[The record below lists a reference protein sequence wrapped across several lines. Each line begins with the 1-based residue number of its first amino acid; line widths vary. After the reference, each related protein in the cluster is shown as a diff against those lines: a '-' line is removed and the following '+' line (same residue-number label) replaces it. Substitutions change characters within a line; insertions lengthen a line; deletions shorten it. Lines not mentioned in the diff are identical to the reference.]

1 MKGNR
6 LTIVIVVIII
16 GVLILAAAPLALHQ
30 KHTLRIA
37 TTTSAYDSG
46 LLDHILPDF
55 EKRYDCKV
63 DVIAVGSGQ
72 AMELGK
78 NGDVD
83 VLFVH
88 SPDAENQFV
97 KDGYGEFRRLVCYNQ
112 FVIVGPA
119 EDPVNVSQAS
129 SATEAFLRIY
139 QNGTAGDA
147 IFVSR
152 GDGSGTHIKEKK
164 IWSLLGLNTSTFSN
178 TWYLSTGQG
187 MGAVLDIAQQEQG
200 YAISDEATF
209 YKRKETGIIQD
220 LEILFKGDPILYNQ
234 YSVIPVN
241 HTRWPN
247 INYKLAIDFVNW
259 ITSPEIQEM
268 IGNFTDAYG
277 HKLFVPNA
285 GPGTITLSISH
296 IAEIQIP
303 PQKEITG
310 GNLYRLIS

>member
-1 MKGNR
+1 MKGKKI
-6 LTIVIVVIII
+6 TAIII
-16 GVLILAAAPLALHQ
+16 VLIIAALILAVVPLALQQ
-30 KHTLRIA
+30 KQTLRLA

-46 LLDHILPDF
+46 LLNYILPDF
-55 EKRYDCKV
+55 EKRYNCKV

-83 VLFVH
+83 ILLVH
-88 SPDAENQFV
+88 SPDVEKQFV

-119 EDPVNVSQAS
+119 EDPANISQAS
-129 SATEAFLRIY
+129 NATEAFLKIY
-139 QNGTAGDA
+139 QNGTSGKA

-152 GDGSGTHIKEKK
+152 GDNSGTHAKERK
-164 IWSLLGLNTSTFSN
+164 IWSLLGMNTSTFSN

-187 MGAVLDIAQQEQG
+187 MGAVLDIAQEERG
-200 YAISDEATF
+200 YTLSDEATF
-209 YKRKETGIIQD
+209 YTRKETGIIPD

-234 YSVIPVN
+234 YSVIPIN
-241 HTRWPN
+241 HTRWPH
-247 INYKLAIDFVNW
+247 INYTLAIDFVNW
-259 ITSPEIQEM
+259 ITSPEIQQM

-285 GPGTITLSISH
+285 GPGAIMLSVSST
-296 IAEIQIP
+296 AEIQISAS
-303 PQKEITG
+303 ER
-310 GNLYRLIS
+310 NNWW